1 MEQTLLELAK
11 AAIEERFGGAPIDK
25 EAYYRRD
32 AQLREQRAVFVTLKQ
47 EGQLRG
53 CIGSLIPHRSL
64 LEDII
69 ANARAAAF
77 SDPRFMPL
85 EADEW
90 RQTQIELSLLG
101 LPYAIEY
108 GDEADLRTKVRPG
121 IDGVILELEG
131 RRATFLPS
139 VWEELE
145 TFELFFA
152 HLCRKAGLEQGC
164 LARHPHIS
172 LYQAQKII

>member
-1 MEQTLLELAK
+1 MEQLLLALAK
-11 AAIEERFGGAPIDK
+11 AAIAERFGGAPIDK
-25 EAYYRRD
+25 EAYYRGD
-32 AQLREQRAVFVTLKQ
+32 ARLRERRAVFVTLKQ
-47 EGQLRG
+47 AGRLRG
-53 CIGSLIPHRSL
+53 CIGSLTPHRSL
-64 LEDII
+64 LEDVI

-77 SDPRFMPL
+77 SDPRFRPL

-90 RQTQIELSLLG
+90 PQTQIELSLLS

-108 GDEADLRTKVRPG
+108 RDEADLRTKVRPRV
-121 IDGVILELEG
+121 DGVILELGG

-152 HLCRKAGLEQGC
+152 HLCAKAGLEQGC
-164 LARHPHIS
+164 LVRHPQIS
-172 LYQAQKII
+172 LYQSQKII